1 MCFLINW
8 LIQLINTIIYH
19 STIKMRP
26 IGVKSITYVDFG
38 IENNEKD
45 FKFKVDDHVKVM
57 FQNGLKK
64 FL

>member
-1 MCFLINW
+1 
-8 LIQLINTIIYH
+8 
-19 STIKMRP
+19 MRP